1 MQVFRCPEVDW
12 DPRVFC
18 YAAKGHPE
26 LAAAADELVVTYMA
40 NATDFEL
47 LESDAR
53 LYRPRFLRVT
63 FSRKPLF
70 D

>member
-1 MQVFRCPEVDW
+1 
-12 DPRVFC
+12 
-18 YAAKGHPE
+18 
-26 LAAAADELVVTYMA
+26 MA
-40 NATDFEL
+40 NATDFAL